1 MADAQSNDDA
11 AVLRAAFE
19 SMQKKMIAMA
29 ELLLQRVS
37 EHSKPKSE
45 SEKSESEKP
54 EKNSEAKQKSTQG
67 STCVELLR
75 EARRLCAV

>member
-29 ELLLQRVS
+29 ELLQRVS
-37 EHSKPKSE
+37 EHSKSK

-54 EKNSEAKQKSTQG
+54 GKNSEAKQKSAQG